1 MLIEYDVLTNKTSA
15 ASEATTHR
23 CVVRLCTIR
32 RCGAPRAAI
41 AAAARRG
48 AFTLA
53 LTLPLLVMKT
63 VLAWIKLLL
72 MSQ

>member
-15 ASEATTHR
+15 ASEATTPHR
-23 CVVRLCTIR
+23 CVVRLCTR
-32 RCGAPRAAI
+32 LLAI
-41 AAAARRG
+41 AAARHG

>member
-32 RCGAPRAAI
+32 RYGAPRAAI
-41 AAAARRG
+41 AAARRG